1 MQLSR
6 WVWDKKPD
14 EQPEKIGETKTTK
27 ETVLGMLSSPINS
40 SEIVIYGKGHVMFL
54 TLHKEK
60 RVTKKNGIFGS
71 IEKPKIVTCAE
82 FTSEGDLL
90 TGDSNGT
97 IIGWKH
103 GSNHSSF
110 CITNVH
116 QGIFYL
122 IQKGITSA
130 I

>member
-1 MQLSR
+1 
-6 WVWDKKPD
+6 
-14 EQPEKIGETKTTK
+14 
-27 ETVLGMLSSPINS
+27 MLASPVAEN
-40 SEIVIYGKGHVMFL
+40 EVVTYGKGHVMFL
-54 TLHKEK
+54 NLMFKEK
-60 RVTKKNGIFGS
+60 RVSKKNGIFGS

-82 FTSEGDLL
+82 FTSGGDLL

-116 QGIFYL
+116 QGN
-122 IQKGITSA
+122 
-130 I
+130 